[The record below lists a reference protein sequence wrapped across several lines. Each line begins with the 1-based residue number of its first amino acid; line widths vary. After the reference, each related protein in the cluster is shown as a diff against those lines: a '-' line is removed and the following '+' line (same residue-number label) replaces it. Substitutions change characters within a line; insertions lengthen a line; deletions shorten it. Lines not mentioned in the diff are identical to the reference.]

1 MDLKK
6 LAKSSL
12 AGTFTFNLLHPE
24 TGEELGVKMSVVSAK
39 SDKAF
44 AFMRKTMKKEQLREI
59 ENAKSRKPKL
69 KDLADFRADTLELAV
84 NRLEGWEGL
93 EWEGKPLEFSEDN
106 ARMVL
111 SECDWIVEQVLDNSN
126 DLGKF
131 LKA

>member
-44 AFMRKTMKKEQLREI
+44 AFMRKKMKKNSCVKLRMQ
-59 ENAKSRKPKL
+59 K
-69 KDLADFRADTLELAV
+69 AV
-84 NRLEGWEGL
+84 
-93 EWEGKPLEFSEDN
+93 S
-106 ARMVL
+106 L
-111 SECDWIVEQVLDNSN
+111 S
-126 DLGKF
+126 
-131 LKA
+131 